1 MSEDKGSAR
10 PCVVQIE
17 TQPRPLT
24 ATTID
29 LTEHA
34 IERFRER
41 VRPAIDFDAAADE
54 LAQIAARGE
63 LTAVA
68 PAWLRARAL
77 VYLVLGDVVL
87 PLEPDRREPDRLVA
101 VTCLVR
107 GSLSPRARAA
117 RNACRRRRP
126 CFGRTA

>member
-1 MSEDKGSAR
+1 VLIATE
-10 PCVVQIE
+10 
-17 TQPRPLT
+17 PRPLT

-34 IERFRER
+34 M
-41 VRPAIDFDAAADE
+41 
-54 LAQIAARGE
+54 
-63 LTAVA
+63 
-68 PAWLRARAL
+68 
-77 VYLVLGDVVL
+77 L

-117 RNACRRRRP
+117 RNA
-126 CFGRTA
+126 RTA